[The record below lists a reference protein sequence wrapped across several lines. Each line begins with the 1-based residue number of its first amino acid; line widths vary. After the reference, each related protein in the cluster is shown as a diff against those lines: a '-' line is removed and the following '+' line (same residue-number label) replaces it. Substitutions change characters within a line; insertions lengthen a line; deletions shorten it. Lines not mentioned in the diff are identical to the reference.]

1 MASKVRRGGR
11 SKGKIK
17 LTLASKLVQ
26 KNDKTRVRRKPNNTR
41 KKKKDVV
48 VPQAPARLYN
58 DNGAN
63 FIIKIR
69 RK

>member
-26 KNDKTRVRRKPNNTR
+26 KNDKTRAT
-41 KKKKDVV
+41 KKGQI
-48 VPQAPARLYN
+48 PQAPTRLVS
-58 DNGAN
+58 DTGAN

-69 RK
+69 RKN